1 MTCLVFVSKCL
12 VSTTGA
18 YNDLDV
24 HERACLACLQDDF
37 QSARAVLDG
46 GMVTLELDRCE
57 PLLRPGE
64 LHVPLHGA
72 SNKLVPFDHMPKDVH
87 RALMTCTLQT
97 ADCSVESVVGST
109 SGVGL
114 LQLLPRIC
122 ARVSTALPP
131 RICAPACF
139 ATQVGIAPQAKEVVV
154 AAALVVDGVDD
165 MGSDIEPTVMDSE
178 SQHDDMDAGVDDDD
192 SPARPRYD
200 GQYPMSVLINCVRM
214 STLLKNPNQ
223 LPEIIRLASALVLP
237 PEDHAVFLHKLDTD
251 EVKVPSQDT
260 IYRASVKLDY
270 LSILYQRRVFTQ
282 ARISGLWWSSQLGA
296 DSSPQTTYDF
306 INTVEDRFVFKGT
319 VFDVAALVGSGDIR
333 NAFTYIRRS
342 LGCQVLGFENP
353 VNAYS

>member
-1 MTCLVFVSKCL
+1 M
-12 VSTTGA
+12 STTGA

-24 HERACLACLQDDF
+24 HERACLACLRDDF
-37 QSARAVLDG
+37 QSASAVLDG

-57 PLLRPGE
+57 PLLRPPVV
-64 LHVPLHGA
+64 HVPFHLT
-72 SNKLVPFDHMPKDVH
+72 SNKWVAFDRMPVGVH
-87 RALMTCTLQT
+87 RALMACTLQT

-131 RICAPACF
+131 RICVPACF

-154 AAALVVDGVDD
+154 AAAPPLPSGAAADDGDNF
-165 MGSDIEPTVMDSE
+165 DIE
-178 SQHDDMDAGVDDDD
+178 HDDMDDGVGDDD

-214 STLLKNPNQ
+214 SALMKNPNQ
-223 LPEIIRLASALVLP
+223 LPEIIRLASALALP
-237 PEDHAVFLHKLDTD
+237 PEDHAVFLHKLDTN
-251 EVKVPSQDT
+251 EVQVPSQDT

-333 NAFTYIRRS
+333 KAFTYIRRS